1 MWGGRFNPIVL
12 VDQPEEARETIE
24 AFRADFVIPRG
35 TAEQVTNFP
44 TQFPHLINPLLPK
57 DLFLRHPG
65 QTTRA
70 HVLDMHNALLQWRDT
85 SEWKSFTSEGA
96 MQIPCW
102 ADDDPLAD
110 AFLVQF
116 GAYPDAASIGI
127 DYYEMLNQAA
137 LAIQLQIQRDR
148 PLPVELHSQPNLSY
162 LSRHGLYRHH
172 TVRPGWDH
180 PGVFVGDVTNIE
192 DLVAFWNLRAADI
205 RLQFADPNHWDRYEQ
220 VLPHYIHSVRESVAH
235 LAKHR
240 RRLAVWTQEARLE
253 EVMRLLGNENLVGC
267 RVGPGHW
274 LGGARPPMM
283 MFGEESSLG
292 VYGTERGKPR
302 VSFAFHTKPFNGDV
316 WFYTQ
321 HLVASVT
328 LSGGDEQHT
337 FHPPYVPEWNEFY
350 SREMHFQHDRLRIEP
365 ERIGIV
371 IDVADHDAFLSGLS
385 VAALV
390 EKLFDSV
397 GMTAKLSG
405 GGLITRQL
413 ISRVGGI
420 QGARVFKIPGV
431 RRLLKTYGPNA
442 AFARNTALQLIG
454 RKDAQNPAARF
465 SDHEDL
471 YIEARPIGT
480 KLTPAMVF
488 EYLVEKGLF
497 RIGVELTCPTCRLS
511 SWIALDTLRQV
522 NVCELCGASF
532 DGTRQ
537 LVNSEYHYRRSGVL
551 GLEKNA
557 QGAVPVAL
565 VLQQLATNLEG
576 LRHDPVYASSYDL
589 IPKAGVILPA
599 CEVDFLMV
607 IPDRL
612 AQKPQVL
619 LGECKDEGGRIDAED
634 VEHLRQV
641 ADALPWRQFDTY
653 IVVAKLAPFTP
664 EEIAL
669 VRTLNGPYQNRVIL
683 LTARELEPYH
693 IYERTEA
700 ELGIQSYGNTPEELA
715 SVTAR
720 IYFTDPE
727 NGGT

>member
-1 MWGGRFNPIVL
+1 
-12 VDQPEEARETIE
+12 
-24 AFRADFVIPRG
+24 
-35 TAEQVTNFP
+35 
-44 TQFPHLINPLLPK
+44 
-57 DLFLRHPG
+57 
-65 QTTRA
+65 
-70 HVLDMHNALLQWRDT
+70 
-85 SEWKSFTSEGA
+85 
-96 MQIPCW
+96 
-102 ADDDPLAD
+102 
-110 AFLVQF
+110 
-116 GAYPDAASIGI
+116 
-127 DYYEMLNQAA
+127 
-137 LAIQLQIQRDR
+137 
-148 PLPVELHSQPNLSY
+148 
-162 LSRHGLYRHH
+162 
-172 TVRPGWDH
+172 
-180 PGVFVGDVTNIE
+180 
-192 DLVAFWNLRAADI
+192 
-205 RLQFADPNHWDRYEQ
+205 
-220 VLPHYIHSVRESVAH
+220 
-235 LAKHR
+235 
-240 RRLAVWTQEARLE
+240 
-253 EVMRLLGNENLVGC
+253 
-267 RVGPGHW
+267 
-274 LGGARPPMM
+274 
-283 MFGEESSLG
+283 
-292 VYGTERGKPR
+292 
-302 VSFAFHTKPFNGDV
+302 
-316 WFYTQ
+316 
-321 HLVASVT
+321 
-328 LSGGDEQHT
+328 
-337 FHPPYVPEWNEFY
+337 
-350 SREMHFQHDRLRIEP
+350 
-365 ERIGIV
+365 
-371 IDVADHDAFLSGLS
+371 
-385 VAALV
+385 
-390 EKLFDSV
+390 
-397 GMTAKLSG
+397 
-405 GGLITRQL
+405 
-413 ISRVGGI
+413 
-420 QGARVFKIPGV
+420 
-431 RRLLKTYGPNA
+431 
-442 AFARNTALQLIG
+442 
-454 RKDAQNPAARF
+454 
-465 SDHEDL
+465 
-471 YIEARPIGT
+471 
-480 KLTPAMVF
+480 MVF

-511 SWIALDTLRQV
+511 SWIALGTLRQV

-565 VLQQLATNLEG
+565 VLQQLATNLQG

-700 ELGIQSYGNTPEELA
+700 ELGIQSYGDTPEELA